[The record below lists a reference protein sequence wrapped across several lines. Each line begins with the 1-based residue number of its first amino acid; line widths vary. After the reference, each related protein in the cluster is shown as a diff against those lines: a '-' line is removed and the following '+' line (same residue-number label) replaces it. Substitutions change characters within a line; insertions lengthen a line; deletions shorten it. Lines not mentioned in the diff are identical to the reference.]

1 MYHSRFKGDHYKVG
15 FKYGSILSRNC
26 IDPLSKIIISE
37 ERREFAQKC
46 FPIYKEFFPEI
57 IEEIKGM
64 SDGLNANNIKS
75 NYKEICSFLFTMYA
89 FTFENKCSSFAF
101 KTDDDVILAKNS
113 DFLIDIEKYCDST
126 YYRLDNS
133 YSFVGNT
140 TAFIEMEDG
149 VNENSLACALTFVY
163 PTKINYGLNAGM
175 IIRYILEKFK
185 TSKEALNF
193 IKEVPISSAQNIIL
207 ADKYGDIFLIECN
220 CDRAEV
226 IENDYVFTA
235 NHFTSNV
242 MIEYQTDLYDD
253 IYSNERY
260 NTLKNASGKYD
271 LDFGKNLLSG
281 KYGFIC
287 QYDRKKHIDTIW
299 SSIYSLKQN
308 KIYRAEGNPSRKK
321 FKEDKRLFN

>member
-1 MYHSRFKGDHYKVG
+1 MYHSRFKGDHYKAG

-37 ERREFAQKC
+37 ERRGFAQKC

-149 VNENSLACALTFVY
+149 NRLILTTEKDAARLKHHPDLPEDLKQFIYVL
-163 PTKINYGLNAGM
+163 PIEVE
-175 IIRYILEKFK
+175 ILQDQEHLF
-185 TSKEALNF
+185 N
-193 IKEVPISSAQNIIL
+193 QNIVN
-207 ADKYGDIFLIECN
+207 YV
-220 CDRAEV
+220 RAHSRNSV
-226 IENDYVFTA
+226 
-235 NHFTSNV
+235 
-242 MIEYQTDLYDD
+242 LP
-253 IYSNERY
+253 
-260 NTLKNASGKYD
+260 
-271 LDFGKNLLSG
+271 
-281 KYGFIC
+281 
-287 QYDRKKHIDTIW
+287 KK
-299 SSIYSLKQN
+299 
-308 KIYRAEGNPSRKK
+308 
-321 FKEDKRLFN
+321 